1 MNALELWIHSAGA
14 KALGWTLFHFLWE
27 GAVIAG
33 LLVLTLAWLKHRSA
47 RARYAAACAA
57 LAGMA
62 LAFGITLAVEW
73 PWGVQRLTIGMDPL
87 AGGTVAGALFANGAH
102 GPGFRWSEGLAWA
115 PALWVAGVFGLY
127 LYRLGSWTAA
137 QRLRRMGTCAAPEAW
152 QRRLRSL
159 AGAMGVAR
167 PVELLESCLA
177 DVPIMIGCLR
187 PAIVTPIGLLAGLP
201 PEQVEAILLHELAH
215 IRRADYLI
223 NLLQT
228 AIEGLLFY
236 HPAVWWVS
244 SVVRAERENCCDDA
258 VVALQG
264 NVHQYAAALFTV
276 EQQRSR
282 VPEAA
287 LAATGG
293 SLARRIRRLLGK
305 PDVRDLSLPV
315 FPSALLLVSL
325 AVALAAWQPAQPQEP
340 AAVRRAV
347 TGLEKDDFKA
357 YADEVQEAAKPQPAA
372 PLRPAVTTH
381 DVQYGISDEEQAA
394 FLHVENFRQWM
405 SDTSFIITPEE
416 RTAFLRLTTDEERQ
430 RFVEQFWERRNPTPG
445 AATNAFRD
453 EYYRRLAYAKA
464 KYSVTAGDQVKLN
477 TMGRAYVRFGPP
489 DQIEH
494 HSSDAQNSSQSWRY
508 NYLEEFHSNAELQF
522 VPVSNDYRELIKQ
535 PPPTATFEGVG
546 AAADNLVD
554 ALSRESQSGGGP
566 VAKSATPGLP
576 GRHASIQISPVK
588 GSVILSVPLDSLS
601 GRVDF
606 IGEVRTRLDTG
617 APILTVVRVRDYVKV
632 TAGGAWESS
641 FTLAPGSYVCRLLVR
656 EAASGLI
663 YTEEI
668 SFEVK

>member
-27 GAVIAG
+27 GAAIAG
-33 LLVLTLAWLKHRSA
+33 ILVLALALLKPAWA

-57 LAGMA
+57 LLGMA

-73 PWGVQRLTIGMDPL
+73 PWHAQRLTIATDGL
-87 AGGTVAGALFANGAH
+87 AGLTAGGGVFVNGLR
-102 GPGFRWSEGLAWA
+102 GSGFRWSDVLAWA
-115 PALWVAGVFGLY
+115 PALWLAGVFGLY
-127 LYRLGSWTAA
+127 VYRLGSWLAA
-137 QRLRRMGTCAAPEAW
+137 QRLRRMGTCAAPEPW

-159 AGAMGVAR
+159 AGTMGLAR
-167 PVELLESCLA
+167 PVALLESCLA
-177 DVPIMIGCLR
+177 DVPIMIGYLK
-187 PAIVTPIGLLAGLP
+187 PAIVMPIGLLAGLP
-201 PEQVEAILLHELAH
+201 PDQVEAILLHELAH

-228 AIEGLLFY
+228 GIEGLLFY

-244 SVVRAERENCCDDA
+244 GVVRAERENCCDDA
-258 VVALQG
+258 VVELQG
-264 NVHQYAAALFTV
+264 NAREYAAALYTV
-276 EQQRSR
+276 EQHRSR
-282 VPEAA
+282 VPQAA

-293 SLARRIRRLLGK
+293 SLTRRIRRLLGK
-305 PDVRDLSLPV
+305 PDARDLSLPV

-340 AAVRRAV
+340 VAVRRAV

-372 PLRPAVTTH
+372 PLRPAITTH
-381 DVQYGISDEEQAA
+381 DVQYSISDEEQAA
-394 FLHVENFRQWM
+394 FLHVVNFRQWM

-430 RFVEQFWERRNPTPG
+430 KFVEQFWERRNPTPG
-445 AATNAFRD
+445 AAANAFRE

-489 DQIEH
+489 DQIEDH
-494 HSSDAQNSSQSWRY
+494 IYGAQSPSQSWRY

-522 VPVSNDYRELIKQ
+522 VPVGNDYRELIKQ

-554 ALSRESQSGGGP
+554 ALSREGQSRGGP

-617 APILTVVRVRDYVKV
+617 APVLTVVRVRDYLEV

-641 FTLAPGSYVCRLLVR
+641 FALAPGSYVCRLLVR
-656 EAASGLI
+656 EAAGGLI

-668 SFEVK
+668 NFEVK